1 MLRFPFL
8 HHMLMPKEKNYPCLL
23 LLNDIHVSKDNI
35 PEFTAN
41 WREALD
47 ICRTMDIRDIALGGD
62 LFLSRAA
69 QTLDVL
75 LAVHDA
81 LLLAAEYGMRVTM
94 INGKHDKVNQESP
107 RGYCHIFDQ
116 HDNVLVADDYIAL
129 PCPDGQRFILHMVA
143 YFPENGS
150 FPEKLERVRLDP
162 ERLNYLYIHEG
173 INGALSQP
181 SDNELP
187 VHLFEAFG
195 HYHNRCIIPKT
206 RIEYIG
212 SSRQHNFGEDEEKG
226 YTVIYT
232 DGTHEFIKNKVNT
245 RYKVLDVSVERAGLH
260 LMDELRE
267 IDADGRYKVKVRV
280 HAPQAAM
287 KSVNKAAL
295 LEAGAT
301 KVELIADDEEL
312 LETVSSSL
320 FEKFDSR
327 RIRETYEEFCREKQI
342 EDVAV
347 GLEYLSKIENRPC
360 GN

>member
-1 MLRFPFL
+1 M
-8 HHMLMPKEKNYPCLL
+8 
-23 LLNDIHVSKDNI
+23 
-35 PEFTAN
+35 
-41 WREALD
+41 
-47 ICRTMDIRDIALGGD
+47 
-62 LFLSRAA
+62 
-69 QTLDVL
+69 
-75 LAVHDA
+75 
-81 LLLAAEYGMRVTM
+81 
-94 INGKHDKVNQESP
+94 
-107 RGYCHIFDQ
+107 
-116 HDNVLVADDYIAL
+116 
-129 PCPDGQRFILHMVA
+129 
-143 YFPENGS
+143 
-150 FPEKLERVRLDP
+150 
-162 ERLNYLYIHEG
+162 
-173 INGALSQP
+173 
-181 SDNELP
+181 
-187 VHLFEAFG
+187 
-195 HYHNRCIIPKT
+195 
-206 RIEYIG
+206 
-212 SSRQHNFGEDEEKG
+212 
-226 YTVIYT
+226 
-232 DGTHEFIKNKVNT
+232 
-245 RYKVLDVSVERAGLH
+245 LDVSVERAGLH